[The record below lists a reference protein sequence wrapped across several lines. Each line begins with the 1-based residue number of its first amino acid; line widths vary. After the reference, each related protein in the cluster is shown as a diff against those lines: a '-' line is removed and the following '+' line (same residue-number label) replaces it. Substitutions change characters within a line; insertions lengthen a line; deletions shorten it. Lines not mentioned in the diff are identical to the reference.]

1 MLMVRG
7 SLAVTVAILCRSLSG
22 LLAFSCAYGRSL
34 CGAVDAGP
42 SVLPVSVNCLPLS
55 FFDVRFAAAFEPSEA
70 VPKGAAGRCGSVS
83 MVGQL

>member
-1 MLMVRG
+1 M
-7 SLAVTVAILCRSLSG
+7 AVTVAILCRSLSG
-22 LLAFSCAYGRSL
+22 LFAFSCAYGRSL

-42 SVLPVSVNCLPLS
+42 SVLPVSVNCWPLS
-55 FFDVRFAAAFEPSEA
+55 FFEERFAAAAFEPSEA